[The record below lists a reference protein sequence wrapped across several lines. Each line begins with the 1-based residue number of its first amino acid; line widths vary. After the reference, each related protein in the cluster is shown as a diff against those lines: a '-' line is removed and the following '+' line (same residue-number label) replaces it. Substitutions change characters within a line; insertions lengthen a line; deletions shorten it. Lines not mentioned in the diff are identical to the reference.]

1 LAKEKAAADFAA
13 TVEKEY
19 SRPRSRWRLRRNGCW
34 MGGYN
39 RV

>member
-1 LAKEKAAADFAA
+1 LAKEKVAADFAA
-13 TVEKEY
+13 ALEKEY
-19 SRPRSRWRLRRNGCW
+19 PQPRSRWRLRRNGCW